1 MGCSKGSYKREF
13 LQQYNLTSGK
23 KKKIQTP
30 KAVRIEQATF
40 KVIYRKQIIKDQSRK
55 KSRQS
60 KLQKISMK
68 LKAAFWKKKKSGK
81 RLAMLIMKKELDKFL
96 ERYNVPKFSQGK
108 SKM

>member
-1 MGCSKGSYKREF
+1 
-13 LQQYNLTSGK
+13 
-23 KKKIQTP
+23 
-30 KAVRIEQATF
+30 
-40 KVIYRKQIIKDQSRK
+40 
-55 KSRQS
+55 
-60 KLQKISMK
+60 MK